1 MYRAV
6 QHRAFARRCRLRSR
20 TIVRDSAWLIRRS
33 RLLLDYPSVGPIC
46 GGSDLS
52 EAIRERVREGLLS
65 GALPPVDGNRSW
77 AGRGTG
83 RTCRICA
90 EPIGP
95 DQIEH
100 EVEAPDSVLVHQACL
115 IIWREESARP
125 R

>member
-1 MYRAV
+1 MV
-6 QHRAFARRCRLRSR
+6 H
-20 TIVRDSAWLIRRS
+20 DSVWLIRRS
-33 RLLLDYPSVGPIC
+33 RLLLDYPGVEPIC
-46 GGSDLS
+46 GGSDSS
-52 EAIRERVREGLLS
+52 EVIRERVRESLLS
-65 GALPPVDGNRSW
+65 GALPRVDGSRSW

-90 EPIGP
+90 EPIGF